1 MKARELTV
9 QLINVT
15 AKVRHR
21 SEEAR
26 NFSVKA
32 RKVTAKAR
40 NI

>member
-1 MKARELTV
+1 MKARKLTAAKECHCEGEEL
-9 QLINVT
+9 
-15 AKVRHR
+15 

-32 RKVTAKAR
+32 RKVNAEAR